1 MNRACRDKLAG
12 YLRHMQVMWSFK
24 KRNRNNTRMIR
35 RQIVSRGI
43 HNRRIIM
50 ALEQTDRILFVPEEM
65 KDSAYQDQPVPLM
78 PGATVSQPYIVAL
91 MSDLLDISPV
101 HKVLEIGTGS
111 GYQSAVLSLLASEV
125 WSVEMQEPLV
135 FYARERLDRTGVTNV
150 HVVHGDGWNGYPDAA
165 PYDRIIV
172 TAAPDLV
179 PPKLL
184 EQLRPGGRMIIPT
197 GGGLLQD
204 LEIIEKNNMGELQ
217 RKVHSQVKFV
227 PLVQLTIE

>member
-1 MNRACRDKLAG
+1 
-12 YLRHMQVMWSFK
+12 
-24 KRNRNNTRMIR
+24 MIR
-35 RQIVSRGI
+35 RQIISRGI
-43 HNRRIIM
+43 CNRRVIM
-50 ALEQTDRILFVPEEM
+50 ALEETDRILFVPEEM
-65 KDSAYQDQPVPLM
+65 TESAYKDQPVPLM

-91 MSDLLDISPV
+91 MSDLLDIHPA

-111 GYQSAVLSLLASEV
+111 GYQSAVLSRLALEV

-135 FYARERLDRTGVTNV
+135 YYARERLDCAGVVNA
-150 HVVHGDGWNGYPDAA
+150 HVVHGDGWEGYPDAA

-204 LEIIEKNNMGELQ
+204 LEIIEKNQLGELQ
-217 RKVHSQVKFV
+217 RRVHSQVKFV
-227 PLVQLTIE
+227 PLVQPSGD